1 MRRLHVLVL
10 SAILSLGFTPPF
22 TSCGGKYC

>member
-22 TSCGGKYC
+22 AGCGGKNC

>member
-1 MRRLHVLVL
+1 MRHLYVLVL

-22 TSCGGKYC
+22 TSCGGKNC